1 MCFHAV
7 TDFNDT
13 VIETEIPGGQ
23 TQVLQEIQ
31 IFDDDINE
39 APEVFYVS
47 LDILSEQRS
56 NVMLRVQ
63 RTTCRIRQSDR
74 KLSSQKFHAYDVV
87 HFSVQNCYFVK
98 CLVPSLQ
105 QLSILSLSCS
115 SIVTCCCTLT
125 VCILSSYH
133 HHSTNA

>member
-1 MCFHAV
+1 M

-13 VIETEIPGGQ
+13 VIGAVIPGGQ

-56 NVMLRVQ
+56 HLMLRVQ
-63 RTTCRIRQSDR
+63 RTTCRIRQSDC

-87 HFSVQNCYFVK
+87 HFSVQNYCFVK

-105 QLSILSLSCS
+105 QLSILCPSCS
-115 SIVTCCCTLT
+115 SIITSCCTLT
-125 VCILSSYH
+125 ICILSSYH
-133 HHSTNA
+133 HHYTNA